1 LVVEGGSRCAAADLY
16 EIERSAGDPHATF
29 VRETEAVTSMMAGP
43 PPPSS
48 MPPAGEIFTTTGL
61 EYLLLERPNTCL
73 QRGDRGVLQDAVD
86 TDHPGGR

>member
-1 LVVEGGSRCAAADLY
+1 
-16 EIERSAGDPHATF
+16 
-29 VRETEAVTSMMAGP
+29 MMAGP

-48 MPPAGEIFTTTGL
+48 MPPAGEIFTTTSLGC
-61 EYLLLERPNTCL
+61 LLLERPDTCL